1 MNTNSSSESNR
12 KKNKDESQTF
22 QFGPWSIRSWK
33 SHILESEG
41 VQREKFQQDLNLPQI
56 PEMVFAENILR
67 IHHESGCGIEFNA
80 LDALRLVDAFND
92 PIKVAASEEWQTA
105 RSNCQHIKNVV
116 APFDWTFTT
125 DYKGTIFEEQPGILR
140 GNCIHSY
147 TGSQVNMHDSWD
159 AVIFFF
165 ESSLS
170 LTILTFKMEVPLSD
184 NSSSKN
190 LNVAGTT
197 RKTLLGLIARYCE
210 TVYNIVG
217 KAQILMSVSAI
228 AIVYF
233 LEFHKVDTLTP
244 GQNISSS
251 KLPVGFYISCA
262 SLLQGISLG
271 LNVCFFILL
280 RLFVRVD
287 QVLIRM
293 NETRF
298 YHEGGTNFILREFT
312 SREESTK
319 NIPVSNF
326 ILYCSSRQC
335 FFLNLK
341 RP

>member
-140 GNCIHSY
+140 VCPTTQRIDIEKLKQKEIIHFY
-147 TGSQVNMHDSWD
+147 EDVLL
-159 AVIFFF
+159 F
-165 ESSLS
+165 ED
-170 LTILTFKMEVPLSD
+170 ELSD
-184 NSSSKN
+184 NGTSI
-190 LNVAGTT
+190 LNVKMRVMPT
-197 RKTLLGLIARYCE
+197 
-210 TVYNIVG
+210 
-217 KAQILMSVSAI
+217 S
-228 AIVYF
+228 
-233 LEFHKVDTLTP
+233 
-244 GQNISSS
+244 
-251 KLPVGFYISCA
+251 
-262 SLLQGISLG
+262 
-271 LNVCFFILL
+271 FFILL

-298 YHEGGTNFILREFT
+298 YHEAGTNFILREFT

-319 NIPVSNF
+319 NIPESLHTDPNAVGEH
-326 ILYCSSRQC
+326 
-335 FFLNLK
+335 LK
-341 RP
+341 VKKEIFEKLEFVCT